1 MASRLFPLI
10 QINEKQMNLVLF
22 GPPGA
27 GKGTQG
33 TVLAE
38 KRGLMKISTGDI
50 LRDAVRAGTTLGI
63 EAKKFMDAGELV
75 PDSVILGLVKE
86 AIQDAGTGFIMD
98 GFPRTIPQ
106 AEGVDKMLSEM
117 NKEIDAVIVLDVAD
131 ESLVKRLSGRRSC
144 PSCGAVYNVY
154 FDKPKQDEKC
164 DRCNADLVQRA
175 DDKRDTVVR
184 RLDVYKQQ
192 TSPIIK
198 YYQEHGADVHSINGD
213 RGIEDVQR
221 DILKIVDR

>member
-1 MASRLFPLI
+1 
-10 QINEKQMNLVLF
+10 MNLVLF

-38 KRGLMKISTGDI
+38 TRGLMKISTGDI

-106 AEGVDKMLSEM
+106 AEGVDAMLGEM
-117 NKEIDAVIVLDVAD
+117 QKEIDAVIVLDVPD
-131 ESLVKRLSGRRSC
+131 EALVQRLSGRRSC
-144 PSCGAVYNVY
+144 PNCSAVYNVY
-154 FDKPKQDEKC
+154 YDKPKQDETC
-164 DRCNADLVQRA
+164 DRCGTGLVQRA

-192 TSPIIK
+192 TSPIIE
-198 YYQEHGADVHSINGD
+198 YYKQHGADVHFINGD
-213 RGIEDVQR
+213 RGIDDVQH

>member
-1 MASRLFPLI
+1 
-10 QINEKQMNLVLF
+10 MNLVLF

-33 TVLAE
+33 AVLAE

-50 LRDAVRAGTTLGI
+50 LRDAVRAGTTLGL
-63 EAKKFMDAGELV
+63 EARKFMDAGELV
-75 PDSVILGLVKE
+75 PDSVILGLVRE
-86 AIQDAGTGFIMD
+86 AIQDAGSGFIMD
-98 GFPRTIPQ
+98 GFPRTIAQ
-106 AEGVDKMLSEM
+106 AEGVVGMLKDLGKTM
-117 NKEIDAVIVLDVAD
+117 DAVIVLEVPD

-144 PSCGAVYNVY
+144 PSCGSVYNVY

-192 TSPIIK
+192 TAPIIK
-198 YYQEHGADVHSINGD
+198 YYDEQGADVHVINGD

-221 DILKIVDR
+221 DILSVVDR

>member
-1 MASRLFPLI
+1 
-10 QINEKQMNLVLF
+10 MNLVLF

-50 LRDAVRAGTTLGI
+50 LRDAVRAGTALGI

-106 AEGVDKMLSEM
+106 AEGVDRMLGEM
-117 NKEIDAVIVLDVAD
+117 NKEIDAVIVLDVPD

-192 TSPIIK
+192 TSPIVK
-198 YYQEHGADVHSINGD
+198 YYEEHGADVHFINGD
-213 RGIEDVQR
+213 RGIEEVQR

>member
-1 MASRLFPLI
+1 
-10 QINEKQMNLVLF
+10 MNLVLF

-38 KRGLMKISTGDI
+38 KQGLLKISTGDI

-86 AIQDAGTGFIMD
+86 AVEDAGNSGFIMD
-98 GFPRTIPQ
+98 GFPRTIAQ
-106 AEGVDKMLSEM
+106 AEGVDNMLRSM
-117 NKEIDAVIVLDVAD
+117 KKAIDAVIVLEVPD
-131 ESLVKRLSGRRSC
+131 EALVERLSGRRSC
-144 PSCGAVYNVY
+144 PNCGAVYNMY
-154 FDKPKQDEKC
+154 FDKPKTDERC
-164 DRCNADLVQRA
+164 DRCNSELVQRA

-192 TSPIIK
+192 TAPIIE
-198 YYQEHGADVHSINGD
+198 YYQQHGAAVQFINGD
-213 RGIEDVQR
+213 RDIDAVQQ
-221 DILKIVDR
+221 DILRIVNR